1 MAGSLLISPQSAWSQ
16 QLIEAVVPMAQL
28 SDADAM
34 ALEAASRDVCER
46 VPQLD
51 ANCLALAQRLR
62 EHPSVE
68 QLMHPSSCDNFKALM
83 RSNAG
88 HGCLLSIALKGGEA
102 KARKVYDALRVSK
115 GPSLGT
121 AFTLACPY
129 TQLAH
134 YDELTWAEAQG
145 VPAHLL
151 RISVGLEAPEDLW
164 QRFQDALNG
173 AMEG

>member
-1 MAGSLLISPQSAWSQ
+1 MAGSLLISPQSEWSQ
-16 QLIEAVVPMAQL
+16 QLMDAVVPLAQL

-51 ANCLALAQRLR
+51 ANCLALAQRLS